1 MYPDITMSHDEVFHI
16 TPLNISHSYP
26 VPQPVTKTIIED
38 GFQWL
43 DDVNKLLEKN
53 NLHDGEWISWAT
65 YLASITEPPLFP
77 PFQSYMLPLFM
88 ESLTSPTMAWHA
100 MKILSVATKYLNPNQ
115 TPVMVG

>member
-1 MYPDITMSHDEVFHI
+1 MYPDITMSHDEV
-16 TPLNISHSYP
+16 
-26 VPQPVTKTIIED
+26 PQPVTKIIIED

-43 DDVNKLLEKN
+43 PVDDVNKLLEKN

-77 PFQSYMLPLFM
+77 PFQSYMLPLFL

-100 MKILSVATKYLNPNQ
+100 MKIRNKVFES
-115 TPVMVG
+115 